1 MFRRPTAFA
10 LTTILLSALPAAV
23 AAGSLQEQAPPDG
36 AELNA
41 QAAKAPAPPVL
52 DGDVLNDEAWKA
64 APVITGFWQNTPN
77 EGMPASERTEVRIV
91 YTDDTLYFGVVAYDR
106 NPDQIIVADSRRD
119 SSLDETDSFLMILD
133 TYRDRQNGFVFGTNP
148 AAIQYDGQ
156 VANEGGGGTG
166 PGGGGGQQGGS
177 GGGFNINWDGDWQVR
192 TNTTEIGWSAEFA
205 IPFRTLR
212 YPQEEVQSWGLNF
225 QRNIRRR
232 NETAFW
238 APLPRQ
244 YNLHRVSLAGQLS
257 GVATQPQRLLQLTP
271 YVLGQ
276 ARQHGSSESGTERD
290 GDFGADLKY
299 GVTPSLTL
307 DLTYN
312 TDFAQVEV
320 DEQQINLD
328 RFSLF
333 FPEKRPF
340 FLENAGLFAVG
351 SPREAEVFFSRSIG
365 IGPRGQAI
373 PILGGARLTGRIGR
387 TNVGLLNIQTSEVD
401 EEKVPGTNFAVA
413 RVNHELPNRSA
424 LGAIFVNRLGTG
436 SLAPDG
442 DENQSY
448 AVDGR
453 WGIGGNGLIS
463 GFLAKT
469 STPGLSGDEYAYQLD
484 STYNSPAWSLGA
496 VYSEVAPNFNPEVGF
511 LSRGSFRKVQTSAFH
526 RYRPSRGPFHE
537 LRPHTTVR
545 SYWDFSGF
553 QETFYWHMDQHW
565 ELKAGHEFHTGM
577 NVTREG
583 LLEPFEIYPGVIVP
597 AGTYA
602 HQEAQLVFFTNQG
615 APISIDMRVT
625 AGGFFGGDRVAY
637 APSARVRF
645 GETFN
650 ATIELNR
657 NDVNLPGGEFVTN
670 LLRTRLS
677 YSFSPSVFVQ
687 ALLQY
692 NDRAALWS
700 TNLRF
705 GWYQK
710 GSAGFFIVY
719 NDTQGLDGSTLL
731 RPDRSLALKISRLID
746 FFD

>member
-1 MFRRPTAFA
+1 MMPASGR
-10 LTTILLSALPAAV
+10 LLAWVLGLMCGLGPAA
-23 AAGSLQEQAPPDG
+23 AAGQQAPPNGSERTAEG
-36 AELNA
+36 ARA
-41 QAAKAPAPPVL
+41 VTPPTL
-52 DGDVLNDEAWKA
+52 DGEVLSDEAWKA
-64 APVITGFWQNTPN
+64 APVLTGFWQNTPN
-77 EGMPASERTEVRIV
+77 EGAPASEETAVRIL
-91 YTDDTLYFGVVAYDR
+91 YSADTLYIGVVAYDR

-119 SSLDETDSFLMILD
+119 SSLDETDSFLMVLD

-156 VANEGGGGTG
+156 VANEGGGGAG

-177 GGGFNINWDGDWQVR
+177 GGGFNINWDGDWEVR
-192 TNTTEIGWSAEFA
+192 TRTSEIGWSAEFA

-212 YPQEEVQSWGLNF
+212 YPQQEVQRWGLNF

-244 YNLHRVSLAGQLS
+244 YNLHRVSLAGQLV
-257 GVATQPQRLLQLTP
+257 GLEAQPQRNLQLTP

-276 ARQHGSSESGTERD
+276 ARQHGTELNGTTRD

-320 DEQQINLD
+320 DEQQVNLD

-365 IGPRGQAI
+365 IGPSGQTI
-373 PILGGARLTGRIGR
+373 PILGGARLTGRVGR
-387 TNVGLLNIQTSEVD
+387 TNVGLLNIQTSEVGD
-401 EEKVPGTNFAVA
+401 VAGTNFAVA

-424 LGAIFVNRLGTG
+424 LGAMFVNRQGTG
-436 SLAPDG
+436 SLARDD

-453 WGIGGNGLIS
+453 LGVGQNGLIS
-463 GFLAKT
+463 GFAART
-469 STPGLSGDEYAYQLD
+469 ATPGLRDNQHAYQLD
-484 STYNSPAWSLGA
+484 STYASPAWSLGLG
-496 VYSEVAPNFNPEVGF
+496 YTEVAENFNPEVGF
-511 LSRGSFRKVQTSAFH
+511 LSRGSFRKLTASAFH

-537 LRPHTTVR
+537 LRPHTSVR
-545 SYWDFSGF
+545 TYWDFSGF

-583 LLEPFEIYPGVIVP
+583 LLEAFEIFPGVMVP
-597 AGTYA
+597 PGTYE
-602 HQEAQLVFFTNQG
+602 HTEAQLVFFTNQG
-615 APISIDMRVT
+615 APASIDMRVT
-625 AGGFFGGDRVAY
+625 AGGFFGGTRTAY
-637 APSARVRF
+637 TPTARVRV

-650 ATIELNR
+650 ATLELSR
-657 NDVNLPGGEFVTN
+657 NDVSLPGGDFVTN

-677 YSFSPSVFVQ
+677 YSFTPSVFVQ
-687 ALLQY
+687 GLVQY
-692 NDRAALWS
+692 NDRADLWS

-710 GSAGFFIVY
+710 GSAGLFVVY
-719 NDTQGLDGSTLL
+719 NDTQGLDGSDLL
-731 RPDRSLALKISRLID
+731 RPDRSFVVKISRLID
-746 FFD
+746 FFQ